1 MATCATAVPPF
12 AGVGTG
18 SISIRFGVDIDEP
31 TIDYDVSSV
40 ADIGRLNGATFG
52 TEYVV
57 TVADGGSVGVSGML
71 AGQPVRGTVIRRE
84 ADGTNFTPTGAT
96 SDCVVGTLGSS
107 NTVCNQSTALNTG
120 GVNTGIA
127 GALPLQNTLIRR
139 RRSAITQATHGV

>member
-1 MATCATAVPPF
+1 MALHFTAVPPF

-120 GVNTGIA
+120 GSAPV
-127 GALPLQNTLIRR
+127 LPARCRCRTR
-139 RRSAITQATHGV
+139 